1 MLEAEPAIVIRP
13 ARDDKADLAAAKAL
27 LEETF
32 DFHAQIAS
40 NSNQPSLQFRPTAQT
55 AYLEDCL
62 SFIQQAAKGS
72 TPNEQ
77 AFLAYQ
83 TESRLFGIKAVE
95 KPVGLVMV
103 RIQRDYYYA
112 TEFYGYVEQL
122 IVSAKARNLGTGAKL
137 LDAACAW
144 LLTRQIH
151 TATLKVYGP
160 NLDALRFYQREGFEP
175 LRHELVKH
183 F

>member
-1 MLEAEPAIVIRP
+1 MAEAPSAIVIRA
-13 ARDDKADLAAAKAL
+13 ARDDKADLEAARAL
-27 LEETF
+27 LQETF
-32 DFHAQIAS
+32 DFHAQVAPH
-40 NSNQPSLQFRPTAQT
+40 QPSLQFRPAAQT
-55 AYLEDCL
+55 SYLEDCL
-62 SFIQQAAKGS
+62 SSIQQAAKGVA
-72 TPNEQ
+72 PNEQ

-83 TESRLFGIKAVE
+83 TENRLFGMKAVE
-95 KPVGLVMV
+95 KPVGLLMV

-122 IVSAKARNLGTGAKL
+122 IVSAKARNLGIGPQL

-144 LLTRQIH
+144 LLSRQIH

>member
-1 MLEAEPAIVIRP
+1 MSKAELAILIRA
-13 ARDDKADLAAAKAL
+13 ARDDKVDLVAARSL
-27 LEETF
+27 LQETF
-32 DFHAQIAS
+32 DFHAQVA
-40 NSNQPSLQFRPTAQT
+40 SNQPSLQFRPAAQT
-55 AYLEDCL
+55 SYLNDCL
-62 SFIQQAAKGS
+62 SSIQQAAQGITS
-72 TPNEQ
+72 NEQ
-77 AFLAYQ
+77 AFLAWQ
-83 TESRLFGIKAVE
+83 TESHLFGLKAVE

-103 RIQRDYYYA
+103 RIQRDYYYT

-122 IVSAKARNLGTGAKL
+122 IVSKQARNLGIGPKL

-144 LLTRQIH
+144 LLSRQIH

-160 NLDALRFYQREGFEP
+160 NLNALRFYQREGFEP